1 MVALQKIYIYCYSK
15 ICNMNETLKRA
26 ISGAV
31 YITLLIA
38 SILYSNESFFILFG
52 LFLLIA
58 VYEFCALV
66 QIKKV
71 IPIVFAFLFYGSITL
86 VCFYKKLVEE
96 VLYSITNKSYQ
107 LSFNSNFLYQ
117 ILLAIT
123 LIISVKCIHF
133 LFSDGIQEISK
144 PNKLIYLF
152 GYVILPFFFITK
164 ISFGI
169 KEYNPKII
177 IGLFIIIWTN
187 DTFAYIVGK
196 SIGKHKLLE
205 RISPKKTIEGFL
217 GGILFSILAGVL
229 ISRYYINPSPA
240 FSEKS
245 IQIWVTIAIIASVI
259 GTLGDLI
266 ESKFKRIAGV
276 KDSGKIMPGHG
287 GILDRLDSVIFVAPF
302 VFLFY
307 QILYYVS

>member
-1 MVALQKIYIYCYSK
+1 
-15 ICNMNETLKRA
+15 MNETLKRA

-66 QIKKV
+66 QIKKI
-71 IPIVFAFLFYGSITL
+71 IPLLFAFLFYGTITM
-86 VCFYKKLVEE
+86 VSFYKKIVQAMLFSMTKKQ
-96 VLYSITNKSYQ
+96 YQITIDIN
-107 LSFNSNFLYQ
+107 LLYQ
-117 ILLAIT
+117 ILLGIT
-123 LIISVKCIHF
+123 LIIAVKCIHF
-133 LFSDGIQEISK
+133 LFSDSIQEVTK
-144 PNKLIYLF
+144 PNKIIYLL

-245 IQIWVTIAIIASVI
+245 IQIWVTIAIIAAVI

-266 ESKFKRIAGV
+266 ESKFKRVAGV